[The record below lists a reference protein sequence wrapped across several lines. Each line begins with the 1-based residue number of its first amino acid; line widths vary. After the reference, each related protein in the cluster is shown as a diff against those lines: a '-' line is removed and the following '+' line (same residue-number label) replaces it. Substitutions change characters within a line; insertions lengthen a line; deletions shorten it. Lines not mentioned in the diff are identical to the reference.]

1 VFSDGTSEV
10 FDAVISA
17 AGYADDSSWLRIPDA
32 VDSAGNF
39 VEDHGVSPVPGL
51 LHVGRSW
58 QSSRASALLCGVGDD
73 AARIVDRAGEVIGR
87 RSDEPESELATA
99 GGFGARRLDGR

>member
-1 VFSDGTSEV
+1 MFSDGTSEV

-58 QSSRASALLCGVGDD
+58 QSSRASARCSAV
-73 AARIVDRAGEVIGR
+73 
-87 RSDEPESELATA
+87 LATMPLA
-99 GGFGARRLDGR
+99 SSIGPASSSAAEATNQSRS

>member
-1 VFSDGTSEV
+1 MFSDGTSEV

-51 LHVGRSW
+51 LHVGAAGKAVAHPRC
-58 QSSRASALLCGVGDD
+58 SAV
-73 AARIVDRAGEVIGR
+73 
-87 RSDEPESELATA
+87 LATMPLA
-99 GGFGARRLDGR
+99 SSIGPARSSAAEATNQSRS